1 MEKQSGNNRI
11 SVAVD
16 LCDDYSQISY
26 FTGTMT
32 EPESLGT
39 IPGEQKYLIPT
50 VAAKRSH
57 SDEWCIGDIA
67 ELHMKRQEAEGVS
80 SLIHMTLKEEN
91 AEIGEQKYSG
101 KQLLEIYILRL
112 FELVSGHC
120 HTNRPDKVVF
130 TLEYPDRLLVAVI
143 HTAMEKLGIARE
155 DVRVVGHSESFIYYN
170 IFQKKEL
177 WINDVLVFDFTKTR
191 FTMRKLNL
199 VRARTPQPIIIEEKD
214 YSGEIGYGLLE
225 TREGR
230 LKADQR
236 FAEIVREV
244 CSRHIVST
252 IYLTGCGFY
261 ETWMEESVNV
271 LCNKHRVFQGY
282 NLFVKGAGYASM
294 DMFGLG
300 EAGKYQFVCSGRTL
314 INIELNVIRN
324 GRELPLLLSGAGTNW
339 YEAGARIECIPDN
352 TRKIIFSVSSSIN
365 KVKRE
370 LIFDLEEFPERPN
383 KNTRLEIALSYK
395 NDRQCMI
402 VITDKGFGEF
412 FPASGKTLKQV
423 LNIEDYL

>member
-32 EPESLGT
+32 EPESLST

-50 VAAKRSH
+50 IVAKLNQ

-67 ELHMKRQEAEGVS
+67 ELHMKRKEAAGSS
-80 SLIHMTLKEEN
+80 SLIHMTLKEES
-91 AEIGEQKYSG
+91 AEIGKRTYSG
-101 KQLLEIYILRL
+101 QQLLEIFIFRL
-112 FELVSGHC
+112 FELAAGHC
-120 HTNRPDKVVF
+120 HANRPDKVVF

-143 HTAMEKLGIARE
+143 HKVMARE
-155 DVRVVGHSESFIYYN
+155 NIRVIGHSESFIYYN

-199 VRARTPQPIIIEEKD
+199 VRARIPQPIIIEEND

-230 LKADQR
+230 LKADRR
-236 FAEIVREV
+236 FAEIVKEG

-294 DMFGLG
+294 DMFRMG
-300 EAGKYQFVCSGRTL
+300 EAGNYQFVCSGRTL
-314 INIELNVIRN
+314 VNIEINVIRD
-324 GRELPLLLSGAGTNW
+324 GRELPVMLSGAGTNW

-352 TRKIIFSVSSSIN
+352 TRKLVFYISSSIN
-365 KVKRE
+365 KAKRE
-370 LIFDLEEFPERPN
+370 LIFDLGEFPERPN

-395 NDRQCMI
+395 NDRQCMF
-402 VITDKGFGEF
+402 VITDKGFGDF